1 MNILIT
7 GVTAGF
13 GLSMLEALA
22 AQGHT
27 IIGCGR
33 RKDRLE
39 EIQSKHKNVFN
50 FELDVSDNE
59 AVLDF
64 ATGLK
69 KQSLEPNVIIN
80 NAGLALGLNPADQC
94 QMSDWETMIDVNIKG
109 MLYVTHAFLHRMREQ
124 NSGYVINI
132 GSVAGSNP
140 YPGGNVYGATKAFVA
155 QFSKNLRSDLLGT
168 NIRVTNI
175 EPGMAETE
183 FSSVRFVGDAER
195 AKKVYQGANPLKP
208 SDIAETVRWLLTLP
222 SHVNINSIEMMPTS
236 QAWGALS
243 VHRNNQ

>member
-1 MNILIT
+1 MKILIT

-13 GLSMLEALA
+13 GLSMLEVLA

-27 IIGCGR
+27 VIGCGR

-39 EIQSKHKNVFN
+39 EIQANNKNVTN
-50 FELDVSDNE
+50 YELDVSNSE
-59 AVLDF
+59 AVKEF
-64 ATGLK
+64 ASTLK
-69 KQSLEPNVIIN
+69 RQSLEPDVIIN
-80 NAGLALGLNPADQC
+80 NAGLALGLSPADQC
-94 QMSDWETMIDVNIKG
+94 DISDWEKMVDINIKG
-109 MLYVTHAFLHRMREQ
+109 MLYVTHAFLPRMREQ

-168 NIRVTNI
+168 NVRVTNI

-183 FSSVRFVGDAER
+183 FSSVRFEGDAAR
-195 AKKVYQGANPLKP
+195 AKKVYQGTNPLTP
-208 SDIAETVRWLLTLP
+208 QDIAETVRWLLTLP
-222 SHVNINSIEMMPTS
+222 AHVNVNSIELMPTS
-236 QAWGALS
+236 QTWGALA
-243 VHRNNQ
+243 VHRQT